1 MQYRQRPRRAW
12 RRDRKDDL
20 SRFVA
25 PRVSDG
31 KEAYFRRT
39 TIRNAMRTPV
49 IVLNFK
55 TYPEI
60 LGKRGWELAKR
71 FAAVED
77 DTGASIVLAPP
88 MSDLAHIAKLVHI
101 PVFGQHV
108 DAVEPGPTTGWTPP
122 EALLEAGAAGTLINH
137 SERKVAWEEMAK
149 SVPRCRRLGLEVI
162 ACADD
167 IAEAETLSKLAPEYI
182 AIEPP
187 ELIGGDVSVT
197 TAKPEVITKAV
208 DRIRIANPNV
218 SVLCGAGVRTRK
230 DVAKALE
237 LGTVGVLLSSGVV
250 KAKDPEKALRDL
262 VNGLR

>member
-1 MQYRQRPRRAW
+1 
-12 RRDRKDDL
+12 
-20 SRFVA
+20 
-25 PRVSDG
+25 
-31 KEAYFRRT
+31 
-39 TIRNAMRTPV
+39 MRIPA
-49 IVLNFK
+49 ILLNFK

-60 LGKRGWELAKR
+60 LGKKGWELAKR

-88 MSDLAHIAKLVHI
+88 TSDLAHIAKLVHI

-108 DAVEPGPTTGWTPP
+108 DAVEPGQTTGWTPP

-137 SERKVAWEEMAK
+137 SEK
-149 SVPRCRRLGLEVI
+149 
-162 ACADD
+162 
-167 IAEAETLSKLAPEYI
+167 LSPEYI

-208 DRIRIANPNV
+208 DRIRAVNPNV
-218 SVLCGAGVRTRK
+218 GVLCGAGVKTRK

-237 LGTVGVLLSSGVV
+237 LGTMGVLLSSGVV

-262 VNGLR
+262 VKGLR

>member
-1 MQYRQRPRRAW
+1 
-12 RRDRKDDL
+12 
-20 SRFVA
+20 
-25 PRVSDG
+25 
-31 KEAYFRRT
+31 
-39 TIRNAMRTPV
+39 MRIPA

-55 TYPEI
+55 TYPEV
-60 LGKRGWELAKR
+60 LGKKGWDLAKS
-71 FAAVED
+71 FANVAD

-88 MSDLAHIAKLVHI
+88 TSDLAHLAKLVHI

-108 DAVEPGPTTGWTPP
+108 DAVEPGQTTGWTPP

-137 SERKVAWEEMAK
+137 SERKVAWEEM
-149 SVPRCRRLGLEVI
+149 SVVIPKCRDLGLEVI

-167 IAEAETLSKLAPEYI
+167 LAEAETLAKLSPEYI

-197 TAKPEVITKAV
+197 TARPEIVSGAV
-208 DRIRIANPNV
+208 ARIRAANPKV
-218 SVLCGAGVRTRK
+218 IVLCGAGVKTRK

-237 LGTVGVLLSSGVV
+237 LGTAGVLLSSGVV

-262 VNGLR
+262 VKGLH